1 MNRNIGITAAVV
13 VAAIVGIGIFFS
25 SDILQETSQQE
36 IDLIMNMWAG
46 YGHAIIA
53 DDRGFFKDSGVPVN
67 LKVVK
72 EYPDMITIFLDG
84 EYDGFFGVY
93 SDVILLSNQGAP
105 LKVVYVVDYSNGG
118 DVIISKPQ
126 IRAVADLKG
135 KTIAI
140 EEYNSFSHLFLFD
153 LLTRN
158 GLTESD
164 VTLVEIPAHQV
175 LDALDSGI
183 IDAGH
188 TWEPT
193 QSEALAKGYRL
204 LATSADT
211 PGIIT
216 DVLAFKKS
224 VVEKR
229 PDDIKKII
237 LAMDRALE
245 YRDTAPLRSY
255 KIMSDATGVLPSSLK
270 KSIQGS
276 SFPDLNE
283 NKEAFTELEKS
294 TSLFYSG
301 KIISD
306 FFVDKGIISAPINLK
321 DLLATEI
328 ISDL

>member
-1 MNRNIGITAAVV
+1 MNRNIVIISGVV
-13 VAAIVGIGIFFS
+13 IASLVGIGFFTFEYMF
-25 SDILQETSQQE
+25 QETSQKE
-36 IDLIMNMWAG
+36 INLIMNVWAG
-46 YGHAIIA
+46 YSHAIIA
-53 DDRGFFKDSGVPVN
+53 DEKGFFKDSGVPVN

-72 EYPDMITIFLDG
+72 EYPDMISIFSDG

-105 LKVVYVVDYSNGG
+105 LKVVYVTDYSNGG
-118 DVIISKPQ
+118 DVVISKPQ

-135 KTIAI
+135 KTVAI
-140 EEYNSFSHLFLFD
+140 EKYNSFSHLFLFD

-211 PGIIT
+211 PGIII

-224 VVEKR
+224 VVEER
-229 PDDIKKII
+229 PDDMKKII
-237 LAMDRALE
+237 IAMDRALE
-245 YRDTAPLRSY
+245 YRDKASLSSY
-255 KIMSDATGVLPSSLK
+255 KIMSDATGALPSSLK
-270 KSIQGS
+270 KTVQGNT
-276 SFPDLNE
+276 FPDLEE
-283 NKEAFTELEKS
+283 NKEAFTESEKL

-328 ISDL
+328 IRGL